1 MIQSAPQIGFDRYIP
16 LDWVAMAVK
25 VRGGLVPLGDID
37 ALLDGAGLGKE
48 AKSKTKTKLNALAIE
63 PRSELTDFIDRG
75 VGIFSRKDDPTS
87 TAVFAWGAAIASY
100 PYFGKVAE
108 FTGRLTALQ
117 GDCSVSEIH
126 RRMSEVYGDREVTKR
141 ATQAVI
147 QTQANWGAIERVEN
161 GKRLNRLSQRKVTD
175 ENVITWLVEAALR
188 YTGKAMPVTSLP
200 SLAVIYPFQIDLSLP
215 YVLSKSEVIE
225 LRAEGPSNQFAALRS
240 QI

>member
-1 MIQSAPQIGFDRYIP
+1 MIQSAPQIGFDRYIQ

-63 PRSELTDFIDRG
+63 PRTELTEFIDRG
-75 VGIFSRKDDPTS
+75 VGIFSRKDDPIS

-161 GKRLNRLSQRKVTD
+161 GKRLNRLPQRKITD
-175 ENVITWLVEAALR
+175 EKVITWLVEAALR

-215 YVLSKSEVIE
+215 YVLSKSDIIE

-240 QI
+240 

>member
-1 MIQSAPQIGFDRYIP
+1 MIQSAPQIGFDRYIQ
-16 LDWVAMAVK
+16 LDWVAMAIK
-25 VRGGLVPLGDID
+25 VRAGLATLGDLE
-37 ALLDGAGLGKE
+37 ALLDIAGLGKE
-48 AKSKTKTKLNALAIE
+48 AKSKTRTKLNALAIE
-63 PRSELTDFIDRG
+63 PRTELVDFIDRG
-75 VGIFSRKDDPTS
+75 VEIFGHQENDAL
-87 TAVFAWGAAIASY
+87 TALFAWGAAIASY

-147 QTQANWGAIERVEN
+147 QTQANWGAVERVEN
-161 GKRLNRLSQRKVTD
+161 GKRLNRLPQRKLSD
-175 ENVITWLVEAALR
+175 EKVITWLVEAALR

-200 SLAVIYPFQIDLSLP
+200 TLAVIYPFQIDQSLP
-215 YVLSKSEVIE
+215 YVLSKSDTIE

-240 QI
+240 

>member
-1 MIQSAPQIGFDRYIP
+1 MIQSAPQIGFDRYIQ
-16 LDWVAMAVK
+16 LDWVEMAIK
-25 VRGGLVPLGDID
+25 VRAGLVTLCDLE
-37 ALLDGAGLGKE
+37 ALLDSAGLGKE
-48 AKSKTKTKLNALAIE
+48 AKSKTRTKLNALAIE
-63 PRSELTDFIDRG
+63 PRNELVDFIDRG
-75 VGIFSRKDDPTS
+75 VQIFSPNDDGAM
-87 TAVFAWGAAIASY
+87 TAVFAWGSAIASY

-108 FTGRLTALQ
+108 FSGRLTALQ

-161 GKRLNRLSQRKVTD
+161 GKRLNRLPQRKVSD
-175 ENVITWLVEAALR
+175 EKVITWLVEAALR
-188 YTGKAMPVTSLP
+188 FTGKAMPVTSLP
-200 SLAVIYPFQIDLSLP
+200 TMAVIYPFLIDQSLP
-215 YVLSKSEVIE
+215 YVLSKSDVIE